1 MIYNDMRHYIKY
13 LNFKIIVIGIIA
25 LVSIILFVKL
35 LNYENTLGFS
45 LIVICNIIIIII
57 IGYTS
62 LRYNYYRKIN
72 KLDKEVLESLK

>member
-1 MIYNDMRHYIKY
+1 MRHYIKY

-45 LIVICNIIIIII
+45 LIVICNIIII
-57 IGYTS
+57 GYTS

>member
-1 MIYNDMRHYIKY
+1 MRNYIKY

-45 LIVICNIIIIII
+45 LIVICNIIII
-57 IGYTS
+57 GYTS

>member
-1 MIYNDMRHYIKY
+1 MRHYIQY
-13 LNFKIIVIGIIA
+13 LKFKIIGIGVIA
-25 LVSIILFVKL
+25 LVSTILFVKL
-35 LNYENTLGFS
+35 LNFENTLGFS
-45 LIVICNIIIIII
+45 LIVICNIII